1 MLLNIYSLRRP
12 VFRREAKSVNVKTV
26 AGEITILDNHR
37 PLIAPLA
44 GREIRIVDAK
54 DKEEQ
59 IESAGGFVEVRPNAQ
74 SRGEVNILVD

>member
-12 VFRREAKSVNVKTV
+12 VLRRSVKSVNVKTV

-44 GREIRIVDAK
+44 AREIRIVDAK
-54 DKEEQ
+54 EKEER
-59 IESAGGFVEVRPNAQ
+59 IESAGGFVEVRPSPA
-74 SRGEVNILVD
+74 SGGEVNMLAD